1 MKLASKNL
9 IEFIKTHISHHLSDI
24 PKIHLSSESK
34 ELLMQLFHNIIEAEE
49 SFKTNFENGS
59 IVEKWLD
66 FENTAVPKGFDFN
79 YSPEIAKVAIEKMA
93 KFGCIFTFKI
103 NSRNIQIA
111 IVFPTGTKNN
121 SHYCHEKLKRMYV
134 WLYVA
139 MKHASAKCSQNLN
152 VYLYLTDLKKHL
164 PTSEMVIQQEN
175 ANTGFT
181 TTCNTTSEIH
191 IYREEEWFKVLIHE
205 TFHNLG
211 LDFSGIDNT
220 KINQCIFAIFPVQTQ
235 ECFFE
240 SYCEMWAEIMN
251 ILFISYFT
259 TSSKKIENMLHK
271 AVRMLE
277 IEQEYSM
284 LQCAKVLLFF
294 GITYQ
299 DLYETTDHSKEV
311 RANKYK
317 EKTPIFSYYIL
328 KCMMMFF
335 LDDYLVW
342 CGKHNKMSIQ
352 FHKNNNNMLAY
363 CGFVREHY
371 NNERFLKSINIMS
384 AWMKKHSHKHGSD
397 IMRSLRMTCHE
408 M

>member
-1 MKLASKNL
+1 MKPESKRL
-9 IEFIKTHISHHLSDI
+9 IDFVKNHVSHHLPDI
-24 PKIHLSSESK
+24 PKIHLSTESK
-34 ELLMQLFHNIIEAEE
+34 ELLAQLFHNIQEAEQD
-49 SFKTNFENGS
+49 FKTNFENGS

-66 FENTAVPKGFDFN
+66 FENSAVPKGFDFN
-79 YSPEIAKVAIEKMA
+79 YSPEVAKVAIEKTA

-103 NSRNIQIA
+103 QHRKIQIA

-139 MKHASAKCSQNLN
+139 MKHASSKCSQNLN
-152 VYLYLTDLKKHL
+152 IYLYLTDLKKHL
-164 PTSEMVIQQEN
+164 PTNEMVIQQEN

-211 LDFSGIDNT
+211 LDFSGIDNA

-259 TSSKKIENMLHK
+259 SSSKKLENILNK

-277 IEQEYSM
+277 TEQEYSM
-284 LQCAKVLLFF
+284 LQCAKVLHFF

-299 DLYETTDHSKEV
+299 DLYEITDYAKEA

-342 CGKHNKMSIQ
+342 CGKHNQMSIQ
-352 FHKNNNNMLAY
+352 FHKNDTNMLAY
-363 CGFVREHY
+363 CGFIREHY
-371 NNERFLKSINIMS
+371 KHERFLKSIS
-384 AWMKKHSHKHGSD
+384 AMETWMKKHSHKHGSD

-408 M
+408 L

>member
-1 MKLASKNL
+1 MKPVSKK
-9 IEFIKTHISHHLSDI
+9 IIDFIKSHVSKHLPDI
-24 PKIHLSSESK
+24 PKIRLSSESRA
-34 ELLMQLFHNIIEAEE
+34 LLVELFHNIQEAEE
-49 SFKTNFENGS
+49 SFKTKFENGS

-66 FENTAVPKGFDFN
+66 FENSTIPRGFDFN
-79 YSPEIAKVAIEKMA
+79 YSPEIAKVAIEKTA

-103 NSRNIQIA
+103 HSRNIQIA

-121 SHYCHEKLKRMYV
+121 SHYCHEKLKQMYM

-152 VYLYLTDLKKHL
+152 IYLYLTDLKKHF

-191 IYREEEWFKVLIHE
+191 IYRQEEWFKVLIHE

-220 KINQCIFAIFPVQTQ
+220 KINHCIFAIFPVQTQ

-240 SYCEMWAEIMN
+240 SYCEMWAEVMN
-251 ILFISYFT
+251 ILFIAYFT
-259 TSSKKIENMLHK
+259 SSSKKIENLLHK
-271 AVRMLE
+271 SVSMLE
-277 IEQEYSM
+277 TEQEFTV
-284 LQCAKVLLFF
+284 LQCAKVLDFF

-299 DLYETTDHSKEV
+299 DLYETTDHAKDA

-328 KCMMMFF
+328 KCIMMFF

-342 CGKHNKMSIQ
+342 SAKHNDKSIQ
-352 FHKNNNNMLAY
+352 FNKNDTNMLAY
-363 CGFVREHY
+363 CEFIREHFK
-371 NNERFLKSINIMS
+371 NDRFLKSMNAMES
-384 AWMKKHSHKHGSD
+384 WMKKYGHKHGSD
-397 IMRSLRMTCHE
+397 IMRSLRMTCYE
-408 M
+408 I